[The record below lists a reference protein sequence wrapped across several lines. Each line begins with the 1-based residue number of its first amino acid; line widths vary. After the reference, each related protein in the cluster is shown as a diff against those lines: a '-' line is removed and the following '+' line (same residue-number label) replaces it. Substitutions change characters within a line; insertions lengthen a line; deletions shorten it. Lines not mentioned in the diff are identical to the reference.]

1 MQFIMK
7 RIVAIVLFIA
17 NSIPMF
23 SQIDSTGSKNEKKEI
38 FTVVESM
45 PQFIGGEEVLQ
56 KYLITNAIYTT
67 SALKDGASGNVYL
80 TFVVEENGNIVD
92 PRVLK
97 GVHHD
102 LDSISLRMIR
112 NMPPWIPAKKRG
124 KPVKCQFNLPV
135 KFTLSQ
141 NPGSIT
147 PQPSDYWAK
156 KGKKYFLQKCLEEH
170 GKNQNECDCWYEFIL
185 WNYNNYRL
193 DDLDLKM
200 MFEKQKCE

>member
-1 MQFIMK
+1 MK
-7 RIVAIVLFIA
+7 RIVAIILFIVSSVA
-17 NSIPMF
+17 IF
-23 SQIDSTGSKNEKKEI
+23 SQEDSTARKNEDIEI
-38 FTVVESM
+38 FVIVESM
-45 PQFIGGEEVLQ
+45 PQFVGGEEALQ

-112 NMPPWIPAKKRG
+112 NMPPWIPAKLRG
-124 KPVKCQFNLPV
+124 KPVKCQFNQPV

-147 PQPSDYWAK
+147 PQPSEYWAK
-156 KGKKYFLQKCLEEH
+156 KGKKYFNQKCLEEH
-170 GKNQNECDCWYEFIL
+170 GKSQAECDCLYEFIL

-193 DDLDLKM
+193 EDLDLNM
-200 MFEKQKCE
+200 MFEKQKCK